1 MAFSSNS
8 RYLRKYFLV
17 TSVMVS
23 VFERYITKMWPVLMD
38 NLMYSLQSQSTG
50 IIFPEMIENLY
61 GDDSKDDVLE
71 RIDIQLEEDPKTLR
85 YENYFLYYL
94 PILK

>member
-1 MAFSSNS
+1 
-8 RYLRKYFLV
+8 
-17 TSVMVS
+17 
-23 VFERYITKMWPVLMD
+23 
-38 NLMYSLQSQSTG
+38 MYSLQSQSTG

>member
-1 MAFSSNS
+1 
-8 RYLRKYFLV
+8 
-17 TSVMVS
+17 
-23 VFERYITKMWPVLMD
+23 
-38 NLMYSLQSQSTG
+38 MYSFQSQSTG

-85 YENYFLYYL
+85 
-94 PILK
+94 

>member
-1 MAFSSNS
+1 
-8 RYLRKYFLV
+8 
-17 TSVMVS
+17 MVS

-85 YENYFLYYL
+85 YKTYFLYYL
-94 PILK
+94 PILKYNLFCCLFL

>member
-1 MAFSSNS
+1 
-8 RYLRKYFLV
+8 
-17 TSVMVS
+17 
-23 VFERYITKMWPVLMD
+23 MWPVLMD

>member
-1 MAFSSNS
+1 
-8 RYLRKYFLV
+8 
-17 TSVMVS
+17 
-23 VFERYITKMWPVLMD
+23 
-38 NLMYSLQSQSTG
+38 MYSLQSQSTG

-85 YENYFLYYL
+85 YENYFLY
-94 PILK
+94 

>member
-1 MAFSSNS
+1 
-8 RYLRKYFLV
+8 
-17 TSVMVS
+17 
-23 VFERYITKMWPVLMD
+23 
-38 NLMYSLQSQSTG
+38 MYSLQSQSTG

-85 YENYFLYYL
+85 YENYFRVAHGTVVMCQKSEITYFL
-94 PILK
+94 LKFPFLVKSYTTDSIFSSIG

>member
-1 MAFSSNS
+1 
-8 RYLRKYFLV
+8 
-17 TSVMVS
+17 
-23 VFERYITKMWPVLMD
+23 
-38 NLMYSLQSQSTG
+38 MYSFQSQSTG

-85 YENYFLYYL
+85 LKTSSCTIYL
-94 PILK
+94 LHI